1 MATAR
6 VDHIDE
12 KGKVPAM
19 LGWSKRTEWLIVG
32 ATGAACAAGLAV
44 GLVTLSPGALPAH
57 TLATTPLAAASSVT
71 ASSVTPT
78 TSKTTSHATTR
89 RTTKAT
95 SAAKPRATRTAV
107 GAITPG
113 AIVST
118 TAPPTTLPVSTVP
131 PSTRTSIGAPAGVTT
146 TTTTSPPTTQPATP
160 PAILQPSTAAVDQA
174 ITGLGAYVKS
184 PIKPSVA
191 QVNTLAGD
199 VCTAFSQG
207 STVSQIEAAMDQR
220 LGSIPF
226 TTVLPGASTY
236 IVDTAVSLYCPRYSS
251 QLS

>member
-1 MATAR
+1 MADSGCHR
-6 VDHIDE
+6 CGVCRRSS
-12 KGKVPAM
+12 GG
-19 LGWSKRTEWLIVG
+19 LGDPPVWSS
-32 ATGAACAAGLAV
+32 A
-44 GLVTLSPGALPAH
+44 SPHPGYDALG
-57 TLATTPLAAASSVT
+57 SSVVGDT
-71 ASSVTPT
+71 DDRQDNEPRD
-78 TSKTTSHATTR
+78 HAPDHQGCER
-89 RTTKAT
+89 GQA
-95 SAAKPRATRTAV
+95 RATRTAV

-113 AIVST
+113 VMVST

-131 PSTRTSIGAPAGVTT
+131 PSTRTSIGAPLRVTT
-146 TTTTSPPTTQPATP
+146 TTTTSPPTTEPATP

-236 IVDTAVSLYCPRYSS
+236 IVDTTVSLYCPRYSS
-251 QLS
+251 QIS